1 MRAEAWIIGLQ
12 WVFLL
17 YFIGINTGYVTIGD
31 FGSSGRKHEAGTA
44 LYDGEGELCG
54 QARALWIEPRSGE
67 PVT

>member
-1 MRAEAWIIGLQ
+1 VVGWPI
-12 WVFLL
+12 
-17 YFIGINTGYVTIGD
+17 
-31 FGSSGRKHEAGTA
+31 GSSGRKHEAGTA